1 MGHKRRAQLAAKFSG
16 DTKDPVAAGGDGVR
30 TPTVTVE
37 EPAAAVIAESP
48 RCRVCGRD
56 DTGTTV
62 GGLIERHR
70 PRMAGP
76 DGPYIKAVPC
86 AGGLRWPEVV
96 TA

>member
-1 MGHKRRAQLAAKFSG
+1 MSRAHTAKLAAKFSG

-37 EPAAAVIAESP
+37 EPAAAVITESP

-56 DTGTTV
+56 DTGATV

-70 PRMAGP
+70 PRVLGR
-76 DGPYIKAVPC
+76 DVPYIKAVPC

-96 TA
+96 TG